1 MWIVLSLWTLLLQ
14 TTTPVIY
21 VTVVDADQ
29 RSVVGQRVY
38 FDDETRQLTGHCV
51 TSEAGTC
58 EIHVAG
64 LERAGL
70 AATNPT
76 PLIGGHLTLPSN
88 GVRPI
93 IWPANEDVAVT
104 LMLNAG
110 GEIEIPTHAN
120 HEHEHEHAIEPTAS
134 AVPLPTITAVPTP
147 TPVPTE
153 PADDVSTALAETRTP
168 TSENLS
174 AERPLWPMLLCSSL
188 FILLWGGVVI
198 FLYRRQTG

>member
-21 VTVVDADQ
+21 VTVVDSDQ
-29 RSVVGQRVY
+29 RPVVGQRVY

-58 EIHVAG
+58 EIQVAG
-64 LERAGL
+64 LEGAGFV
-70 AATNPT
+70 AADPA
-76 PLIGGHLTLPSN
+76 PLIRGQLVLPSN

-93 IWPANEDVAVT
+93 IWPASKDVAIT
-104 LMLNAG
+104 LMLNAEG
-110 GEIEIPTHAN
+110 KIEIPTHAS
-120 HEHEHEHAIEPTAS
+120 HEHEHEHVIEPTAS
-134 AVPLPTITAVPTP
+134 AVPLPTLTSAPTT

-153 PADDVSTALAETRTP
+153 PADVVSTGLAETSIP

-174 AERPLWPMLLCSSL
+174 AERPLWPILLCSSL